1 MQNFI
6 INKEEYIKVKAAW
19 NQIPNRTAEDHII
32 YNALRGHD
40 LKRGFAPTT
49 SDRKLTNGKSEWD
62 GYDTAMSNAH
72 WRLRA
77 EPANKWD
84 TPDRAASRA
93 LQEKER
99 IDAMSKKFGTDF
111 TPELLTALRELLK

>member
-1 MQNFI
+1 MQNYI

-19 NQIPNRTAEDHII
+19 NQIPNRNAEDHII

-49 SDRKLTNGKSEWD
+49 TERKLQGGDPWQAFALAKSAARWS
-62 GYDTAMSNAH
+62 T
-72 WRLRA
+72 RV
-77 EPANKWD
+77 EPSYPSEA
-84 TPDRAASRA
+84 PERAARRA
-93 LQEKER
+93 TQVKER
-99 IDAMSKKFGTDF
+99 TDALSKKFGTEF